1 MPNYDDELQ
10 QLQKEGEMPLD
21 DLLASLPPEML
32 TFQGEGTPLLE
43 DEEDGEAEAA
53 ANEEEMG
60 EEGGAEEQVESCQ
73 QR

>member
-43 DEEDGEAEAA
+43 DEGDGEAE

-60 EEGGAEEQVESCQ
+60 EEGGAEQQVESCQ